1 MANQPIFILPEGTE
15 RYSKRDALRMN
26 ITAAKVLAGI
36 VRTTLGPK
44 GMDKMLVSSL
54 GDVTV
59 TNDGATIMQEME
71 INQPAA
77 RMLVETAKKQEQIVG
92 DGTTSVVVIAG
103 ELLSKAEELLDDG
116 IATSVVVKGYRNA
129 TAKAVELLKD
139 IAIDA
144 DDEETLKKVAVTA
157 MSGKGSDYAKE
168 HLADLVVKAAL
179 RIEEDGKSD
188 IDNINIQRVSGDSV
202 EDSFLAEGVI
212 IDKAPVSKNMP
223 KDVKDAKIAIMKYP
237 IELKGIN
244 TDSKIDITSPD
255 QFEIFLQQE
264 EDMIKELVQKII
276 DSGANVLFCQKGID
290 DMAEHYL
297 KKAGIMAF
305 KRVKKSDMERIE
317 KATGAK
323 LVKKSDMERIEK
335 ATGAK
340 LVTDIED
347 LSPEKLGSAG
357 HVYLDKIFDHELT
370 LIEECENPK
379 ASSIVLR
386 GSTRYVTEQIAR
398 ALDDA
403 LGVVAATIEEGKVL
417 IGGGACEIDLVK
429 QLRDYGES
437 VSGREQL
444 AILKYAEAL
453 EIIPK
458 TLIENAGLDTI
469 NLIADLKAA
478 HEDSPFMGVNV
489 FEGKA
494 VDMKEAGVIEPLRVK
509 IQALQSAG
517 EASEMI
523 LRIDDMIAAR
533 NALNST
539 GPDES
544 GNDASGMPPMPPA
557 GGMGGMPPM
566 M

>member
-26 ITAAKVLAGI
+26 ITAGKVLAGI

-44 GMDKMLVSSL
+44 GMDKMLVNSL

-59 TNDGATIMQEME
+59 TNDGATIMREME

-77 RMLVETAKKQEQIVG
+77 RMLVETAKKQEDIVG

-103 ELLSKAEELLDDG
+103 ELLSKAEELLEDG
-116 IATSVVVKGYRNA
+116 IATSVVVKGFRNA
-129 TAKAVELLKD
+129 TAKAVELLNE

-144 DDEETLKKVAVTA
+144 DDKDTLKKVAVTA

-168 HLADLVVKAAL
+168 HLADLVVEAAL
-179 RIEEDGKSD
+179 RIEEDGKSE

-202 EDSFLAEGVI
+202 EDSFLAEGIV
-212 IDKAPVSKNMP
+212 IDKAPLSKNMP
-223 KDVKDAKIAIMKYP
+223 KEVKDAKIAIMKYP
-237 IELKGIN
+237 IELKDIN
-244 TDSKIDITSPD
+244 TDAKIDITSPD
-255 QFEIFLQQE
+255 QFEAFLDQE
-264 EDMIKELVQKII
+264 EQMIKDLVNRII
-276 DSGANVLFCQKGID
+276 DSGVNVLFCQKGID

-297 KKAGIMAF
+297 KKAGIMAY
-305 KRVKKSDMERIE
+305 KRVKKSDIERI
-317 KATGAK
+317 
-323 LVKKSDMERIEK
+323 SK

-347 LSPEKLGSAG
+347 LSEDKLGSAG
-357 HVYLDKIFDHELT
+357 RVYLNKLFDHELT
-370 LIEECENPK
+370 FIEECENPK

-386 GSTRYVTEQIAR
+386 GSTRYVTEQISR

-417 IGGGACEIDLVK
+417 IGGGACEIDLIK
-429 QLRDYGES
+429 GLRDYGES

-453 EIIPK
+453 EVIPR

-478 HEDSPFMGVNV
+478 HEDSPFIGINV
-489 FEGKA
+489 FTGEV

-533 NALNST
+533 NALEST
-539 GPDES
+539 GPDET
-544 GNDASGMPPMPPA
+544 GNDNSGMPPAP
-557 GGMGGMPPM
+557 GMGGMPPM

>member
-26 ITAAKVLAGI
+26 ITAAKVLSGI

-44 GMDKMLVSSL
+44 GMDKMLVTPL

-59 TNDGATIMQEME
+59 TNDGATIMTVMD
-71 INQPAA
+71 IAQPAA
-77 RMLVETAKKQEQIVG
+77 RMLVETAKKQEDIVG

-103 ELLSKAEELLDDG
+103 ELLVKAEELLEDG

-129 TAKAVELLKD
+129 TEKAVEILKE

-144 DDEETLKKVAVTA
+144 DDKETLKQVAVTA

-168 HLADLVVKAAL
+168 KLADIVVEAAL
-179 RIEEDGKSD
+179 RIKEDGKSD

-202 EDSFLAEGVI
+202 DDSFLAEGIV
-212 IDKAPVSKNMP
+212 IDKGPISKSMP
-223 KDVKDAKIAIMKYP
+223 QDVRDAKIAIMKYP
-237 IELKGIN
+237 VELKDIN
-244 TDSKIDITSPD
+244 DAKIDITSPGQLELFLD
-255 QFEIFLQQE
+255 Q
-264 EDMIKELVQKII
+264 EDQMIKDMVQKII
-276 DSGANVLFCQKGID
+276 DSGANVFFCQKGID

-297 KKAGIMAF
+297 KKAGIMTY
-305 KRVKKSDMERIE
+305 KRVRNTDIDRI
-317 KATGAK
+317 
-323 LVKKSDMERIEK
+323 SK

-340 LVTDIED
+340 LVTDIEE
-347 LSPEKLGSAG
+347 LSPDKLGTAG
-357 HVYLDKIFDHELT
+357 HIYVDKLFDQELT
-370 LIEECENPK
+370 FIEECENPK

-386 GSTRYVTEQIAR
+386 GSTRYVTEQISR
-398 ALDDA
+398 AIDDA
-403 LGVVAATIEEGKVL
+403 LGVVAATIEEGKVV

-429 QLRDYGES
+429 QLREYGES

-444 AILKYAEAL
+444 AILKFAEAL
-453 EIIPK
+453 EVIPR
-458 TLIENAGLDTI
+458 TLIENAGLDPI

-478 HEDSPFMGVNV
+478 HEDSNSIGINV
-489 FEGKA
+489 FTGK
-494 VDMKEAGVIEPLRVK
+494 VEDMKEAGVIEPLRVK

-517 EASEMI
+517 AASEMI

-544 GNDASGMPPMPPA
+544 GNDDSGMPPAP
-557 GGMGGMPPM
+557 GMGGMPPM

>member
-44 GMDKMLVSSL
+44 GMDKMLVNSL

-59 TNDGATIMQEME
+59 TNDGATIMREME

-77 RMLVETAKKQEQIVG
+77 RMLVETAKKQEDIVG

-103 ELLSKAEELLDDG
+103 ELLSKAEELLDEG
-116 IATSVVVKGYRNA
+116 IATSIVVKGFRNA
-129 TAKAVELLKD
+129 TAKAIEILNE

-144 DDEETLKKVAVTA
+144 DDKETLKKVAVTA

-168 HLADLVVKAAL
+168 HLAELVVDAAL
-179 RIEEDGKSD
+179 RIKEDGKSE

-202 EDSFLAEGVI
+202 EDSFLSEGIV
-212 IDKAPVSKNMP
+212 IDKAPLSKNMP
-223 KDVKDAKIAIMKYP
+223 KEVKDAKIAIVKYP
-237 IELKGIN
+237 IELKDIN
-244 TDSKIDITSPD
+244 TDAKIDITSPD
-255 QFEIFLQQE
+255 QFEAFLAQE
-264 EDMIKELVQKII
+264 EQMIKDLVNKVL

-297 KKAGIMAF
+297 KKAGIMAY
-305 KRVKKSDMERIE
+305 KRVKKSDIERI
-317 KATGAK
+317 
-323 LVKKSDMERIEK
+323 SK

-347 LSPEKLGSAG
+347 LTEDKLGFAG
-357 HVYLDKIFDHELT
+357 RVYLDKLFDHELT
-370 LIEECENPK
+370 FVDECENPK

-386 GSTRYVTEQIAR
+386 GSTRYVTEQISR

-417 IGGGACEIDLVK
+417 IGGGACEIDLIK
-429 QLRDYGES
+429 GLRDYGES

-453 EIIPK
+453 EVIPR

-478 HEDSPFMGVNV
+478 HEDSPFIGINV
-489 FEGKA
+489 FSGEV
-494 VDMKEAGVIEPLRVK
+494 VDMKEDGVIEPLRVK

-533 NALNST
+533 NALSST

-544 GNDASGMPPMPPA
+544 GNDDSGMPPMPP

>member
-44 GMDKMLVSSL
+44 GMDKMLVSGM
-54 GDVTV
+54 GDITV
-59 TNDGATIMQEME
+59 TNDGATIMREMD
-71 INQPAA
+71 IAQPAA
-77 RMLVETAKKQEQIVG
+77 RMLVETAKKQEEIVG

-103 ELLSKAEELLDDG
+103 ELLAKAEELLEDG
-116 IATSVVVKGYRNA
+116 IATSVVVKGFRNA
-129 TAKAVELLKD
+129 TAKAVELLNE

-144 DDEETLKKVAVTA
+144 DDKETLQHVAVTA

-168 HLADLVVKAAL
+168 HLANLVVEAAL
-179 RIEEDGKSD
+179 RIEEDGVSE

-202 EDSFLAEGVI
+202 EDSFLCEGIV
-212 IDKAPVSKNMP
+212 IDKTPVSKNMP
-223 KDVKDAKIAIMKYP
+223 EVVEDAKIAIMKYP
-237 IELKGIN
+237 IELKDLN
-244 TDSKIDITSPD
+244 TDTKIDITSPD
-255 QFEIFLQQE
+255 QFAAFLDNE
-264 EDMIKELVQKII
+264 EQMIRDLVDKIV
-276 DSGANVLFCQKGID
+276 DSGANVFFCQKGID
-290 DMAEHYL
+290 DLAEHYL
-297 KKAGIMAF
+297 KKAGIMTY
-305 KRVKKSDMERIE
+305 KRVKKSDIERI
-317 KATGAK
+317 
-323 LVKKSDMERIEK
+323 SK

-347 LSPEKLGSAG
+347 LSEDKLGHAG
-357 HVYLDKIFDHELT
+357 KVYLEKVFDHKLT
-370 LIEECENPK
+370 FIEECENPK

-453 EIIPK
+453 EVIPR

-478 HEDSPFMGVNV
+478 HEDSNAIGINV
-489 FEGKA
+489 FTGEV
-494 VDMKEAGVIEPLRVK
+494 VDMKDAGVIEPLRVK
-509 IQALQSAG
+509 VQALQSAG
-517 EASEMI
+517 EAAEMI

-539 GPDES
+539 GADES
-544 GNDASGMPPMPPA
+544 GNDDSGMPPMPGM

>member
-44 GMDKMLVSSL
+44 GMDKMLVNSL

-59 TNDGATIMQEME
+59 TNDGATIMREME

-77 RMLVETAKKQEQIVG
+77 RMLVETAKKQEDIVG

-116 IATSVVVKGYRNA
+116 IATSVVVKGFRNA
-129 TAKAVELLKD
+129 TAKAVELLGD

-179 RIEEDGKSD
+179 RIEEDGKSE

-202 EDSFLAEGVI
+202 EDSFLAEGIV
-212 IDKAPVSKNMP
+212 IDKAPVSKSMP
-223 KDVKDAKIAIMKYP
+223 KDIKDAKIAIIKYP
-237 IELKGIN
+237 IELKDIN

-255 QFEIFLQQE
+255 QFEAFLLQE
-264 EDMIKELVQKII
+264 EQMIKDLVQKVI
-276 DSGANVLFCQKGID
+276 DSGCNVLFCQKGID

-297 KKAGIMAF
+297 KKAGIMAY

-323 LVKKSDMERIEK
+323 FVS
-335 ATGAK
+335 
-340 LVTDIED
+340 DIED
-347 LSPEKLGSAG
+347 LTPDKLGTAG

-386 GSTRYVTEQIAR
+386 GSTRYVTEQISR

-429 QLRDYGES
+429 RLREYGES

-453 EIIPK
+453 EVIPR

-478 HEDSPFMGVNV
+478 HEKSNLIGINV
-489 FEGKA
+489 FTGEV
-494 VDMKEAGVIEPLRVK
+494 VDMKDAGVIEPLRVK

-533 NALNST
+533 NALSST

-544 GNDASGMPPMPPA
+544 GNDDSGMPPMPGM
-557 GGMGGMPPM
+557 GGMGGGMPPM

>member
-44 GMDKMLVSSL
+44 GMDKMLVNSM

-59 TNDGATIMQEME
+59 TNDGATIMSEMD
-71 INQPAA
+71 IAQPAA
-77 RMLVETAKKQEQIVG
+77 RMLVETAKKQEEIVG

-103 ELLSKAEELLDDG
+103 ELLAKAEELLDDG
-116 IATSVVVKGYRNA
+116 IATSVVVKGFKNA
-129 TAKAVELLKD
+129 TDKAVELLQG
-139 IAIDA
+139 IAVDA
-144 DDEETLKKVAVTA
+144 DDKETLKKVAVTA

-168 HLADLVVKAAL
+168 HLADLVVEAAL
-179 RIEEDGKSD
+179 RIKEDGKSD
-188 IDNINIQRVSGDSV
+188 IENINIQRVSGDAV
-202 EDSFLAEGVI
+202 EDSFLAEGIV
-212 IDKAPVSKNMP
+212 IDKAPVSKAMP
-223 KDVKDAKIAIMKYP
+223 NDIEDAKIAIMKYP
-237 IELKGIN
+237 IELKDIN
-244 TDSKIDITSPD
+244 TDAKIDITSPE
-255 QFEIFLQQE
+255 QFELFLNNE
-264 EDMIKELVQKII
+264 EQMIKDMVNKVV

-297 KKAGIMAF
+297 KKAGIMTF
-305 KRVKKSDMERIE
+305 KRVKKSDMERI
-317 KATGAK
+317 A
-323 LVKKSDMERIEK
+323 K

-347 LSPEKLGSAG
+347 LSADKLGSAG
-357 HVYLDKIFDHELT
+357 HVYLDKLFDHELT
-370 LIEECENPK
+370 FIEECENPK

-386 GSTRYVTEQIAR
+386 GSTRYVTEQISR
-398 ALDDA
+398 AIDDA

-453 EIIPK
+453 EVIPR

-478 HEDSPFMGVNV
+478 HEESNLIGINV
-489 FEGKA
+489 FTGEV

-517 EASEMI
+517 AASEMI

-544 GNDASGMPPMPPA
+544 GNDASGMPPMP
-557 GGMGGMPPM
+557 GMGGGMPPM

>member
-1 MANQPIFILPEGTE
+1 MANQPVFILPEGTE

-44 GMDKMLVSSL
+44 GMDKMLVNSL

-59 TNDGATIMQEME
+59 TNDGATIMSEMD
-71 INQPAA
+71 IAQPAA
-77 RMLVETAKKQEQIVG
+77 RMLVETAKKQEEIVG

-103 ELLSKAEELLDDG
+103 ELLAKAEELLDDG
-116 IATSVVVKGYRNA
+116 IATSVVVKGFRNA
-129 TAKAVELLKD
+129 TDKAVELLEG
-139 IAIDA
+139 IAVDA
-144 DDEETLKKVAVTA
+144 DDKETLKKVAITA

-168 HLADLVVKAAL
+168 HLADLVVEAAL
-179 RIEEDGKSD
+179 RIKEDGKSD
-188 IDNINIQRVSGDSV
+188 IENINIQRVSGDSV
-202 EDSFLAEGVI
+202 EDSFLAEGIV
-212 IDKAPVSKNMP
+212 IDKAPVSKAMP
-223 KDVKDAKIAIMKYP
+223 KDIEDAKIAIMKYP
-237 IELKGIN
+237 IELKEIN
-244 TDSKIDITSPD
+244 TDTKIDITSPE
-255 QFEIFLQQE
+255 QFESFLNNE
-264 EDMIKELVQKII
+264 EEMIKDLVDQVVA
-276 DSGANVLFCQKGID
+276 SGANVLFCQKGID

-297 KKAGIMAF
+297 KKAGIMTY
-305 KRVKKSDMERIE
+305 KRVKKSDIERI
-317 KATGAK
+317 A
-323 LVKKSDMERIEK
+323 K

-347 LSPEKLGSAG
+347 LTADKLGSAG

-370 LIEECENPK
+370 FIEECENPK

-417 IGGGACEIDLVK
+417 IGGGACEIDLIK
-429 QLRDYGES
+429 QLREYGET

-453 EIIPK
+453 EVIPR

-478 HEDSPFMGVNV
+478 HEDSNLIGINV
-489 FEGKA
+489 FDGKV

-517 EASEMI
+517 AASEMI

-544 GNDASGMPPMPPA
+544 GNDDSGMPPMP
-557 GGMGGMPPM
+557 GMGGGMPPIM
-566 M
+566 

>member
-44 GMDKMLVSSL
+44 GMDKMLVNSL

-59 TNDGATIMQEME
+59 TNDGATIMREME

-77 RMLVETAKKQEQIVG
+77 RMLVETAKKQEEIVG
-92 DGTTSVVVIAG
+92 DATTSVVVIAG
-103 ELLSKAEELLDDG
+103 ELLAKAEELLDDG
-116 IATSVVVKGYRNA
+116 IATSIVVKGFRNA
-129 TAKAVELLKD
+129 TAKAIELLNE

-144 DDEETLKKVAVTA
+144 DDKETLKKVAVTA
-157 MSGKGSDYAKE
+157 MSGKGSDYAKD
-168 HLADLVVKAAL
+168 HLADIVVEAAL
-179 RIEEDGKSD
+179 RIEEDGESD
-188 IDNINIQRVSGDSV
+188 IDNINIQRVSGDSI
-202 EDSFLAEGVI
+202 EDSFLAEGIV

-223 KDVKDAKIAIMKYP
+223 KEVKDAKIAIIKYP
-237 IELKGIN
+237 IELKDTNID
-244 TDSKIDITSPD
+244 TKIDITNPE
-255 QFEIFLQQE
+255 QFEAFIKKE
-264 EDMIKELVQKII
+264 EEMVKELVDKVL

-297 KKAGIMAF
+297 KKAGIMAY
-305 KRVKKSDMERIE
+305 KRVKKSDMERLA

-323 LVKKSDMERIEK
+323 Y
-335 ATGAK
+335 
-340 LVTDIED
+340 VTDIDD
-347 LSPEKLGSAG
+347 LSEEKLGYAG
-357 HVYLDKIFDHELT
+357 RVYLDKLFDHELT
-370 LIEECENPK
+370 FVEECENPK

-429 QLRDYGES
+429 GLREYGES

-453 EIIPK
+453 EVIPR

-478 HEDSPFMGVNV
+478 HEESGFIGINV
-489 FEGKA
+489 FTGEV

-544 GNDASGMPPMPPA
+544 GNDASGMPPAP
-557 GGMGGMPPM
+557 GMGGMPPM

>member
-1 MANQPIFILPEGTE
+1 MANQPVFMLPEGTE

-44 GMDKMLVSSL
+44 GMDKMLVNSL

-59 TNDGATIMQEME
+59 TNDGATIMSEMD
-71 INQPAA
+71 IAQPAA
-77 RMLVETAKKQEQIVG
+77 RMLVETAKKQEEIVG

-103 ELLSKAEELLDDG
+103 ELLAKAEELLDDG
-116 IATSVVVKGYRNA
+116 IATSVVVKGFRNA
-129 TAKAVELLKD
+129 TDKAVELLEG
-139 IAIDA
+139 IAVDA
-144 DDEETLKKVAVTA
+144 DDKETLKKVAITA

-168 HLADLVVKAAL
+168 HLADLVVEAAL
-179 RIEEDGKSD
+179 RIKEDGKSD
-188 IDNINIQRVSGDSV
+188 IENINIQRVSGDSV
-202 EDSFLAEGVI
+202 EDSFLAEGIV
-212 IDKAPVSKNMP
+212 IDKAPVSKAMP
-223 KDVKDAKIAIMKYP
+223 KDIEDAKIAIMKYP
-237 IELKGIN
+237 IELKEIN
-244 TDSKIDITSPD
+244 TDTKIDITSPE
-255 QFEIFLQQE
+255 QFESFLNNE
-264 EDMIKELVQKII
+264 EEMIKDLVDQVVA
-276 DSGANVLFCQKGID
+276 SGANVLFCQKGID

-297 KKAGIMAF
+297 KKAGIMTY
-305 KRVKKSDMERIE
+305 KRVKKSDIERI
-317 KATGAK
+317 A
-323 LVKKSDMERIEK
+323 K

-347 LSPEKLGSAG
+347 LTADKLGSAG

-370 LIEECENPK
+370 FIEECENPK

-417 IGGGACEIDLVK
+417 IGGGACEIDLIK
-429 QLRDYGES
+429 QLREYGET

-453 EIIPK
+453 EVIPR

-478 HEDSPFMGVNV
+478 HEDSNLIGINV
-489 FEGKA
+489 FDGKV

-517 EASEMI
+517 AASEMI

-544 GNDASGMPPMPPA
+544 GNDDSGMPPMP
-557 GGMGGMPPM
+557 GMGGGMPPM

>member
-1 MANQPIFILPEGTE
+1 MANQPVFILPEGTE
-15 RYSKRDALRMN
+15 RYSKKDALRMN

-44 GMDKMLVSSL
+44 GMDKMLVNSL

-59 TNDGATIMQEME
+59 TNDGATIMREME

-77 RMLVETAKKQEQIVG
+77 RMLVETAKKQEEIVG

-116 IATSVVVKGYRNA
+116 IATSVVVKGFRNA
-129 TAKAVELLKD
+129 TAKAIEILND

-144 DDEETLKKVAVTA
+144 DDKETLKKVAVTA
-157 MSGKGSDYAKE
+157 MSGKGSDYAKD
-168 HLADLVVKAAL
+168 HLADLVVDAAL

-202 EDSFLAEGVI
+202 EDSFLAEGIV

-223 KDVKDAKIAIMKYP
+223 SEVKDAKIAVMKYP
-237 IELKGIN
+237 IELKDMN
-244 TDSKIDITSPD
+244 TDTKLDITSPD
-255 QFEIFLQQE
+255 QFEAFLANE
-264 EDMIKELVQKII
+264 EQMIRDLVSKII
-276 DSGANVLFCQKGID
+276 DSGVNVLFCQKGID

-297 KKAGIMAF
+297 KKAGIMAY
-305 KRVKKSDMERIE
+305 KRVKKSDIERI
-317 KATGAK
+317 
-323 LVKKSDMERIEK
+323 SK

-347 LSPEKLGSAG
+347 LSEDKLGSAG
-357 HVYLDKIFDHELT
+357 RVYLNKLFDHELT
-370 LIEECENPK
+370 FIEECENPK

-403 LGVVAATIEEGKVL
+403 LGVVAATIEEGTVL

-429 QLRDYGES
+429 ALREYGES

-453 EIIPK
+453 EIIPS

-478 HEDSPFMGVNV
+478 HEDSPFVGINV
-489 FEGKA
+489 FTGEV
-494 VDMKEAGVIEPLRVK
+494 VDMKDAGVIEPLRVK

-557 GGMGGMPPM
+557 GGMGGMGGMPPM

>member
-1 MANQPIFILPEGTE
+1 MANQPVFILPEGTE

-44 GMDKMLVSSL
+44 GMDKMLVNSL

-59 TNDGATIMQEME
+59 TNDGATIMSEMD
-71 INQPAA
+71 IAQPAA
-77 RMLVETAKKQEQIVG
+77 RMLVETAKKQEEIVG

-103 ELLSKAEELLDDG
+103 ELLAKAEELLDDG
-116 IATSVVVKGYRNA
+116 IATSVVVKGFRNA
-129 TAKAVELLKD
+129 TDKAVELLEG
-139 IAIDA
+139 IAVDA
-144 DDEETLKKVAVTA
+144 DDKETLKKVAITA

-168 HLADLVVKAAL
+168 HLADLVVEAAL
-179 RIEEDGKSD
+179 RIKEDGKSD
-188 IDNINIQRVSGDSV
+188 IENINIQRVSGDSV
-202 EDSFLAEGVI
+202 EDSFLAEGIV
-212 IDKAPVSKNMP
+212 IDKAPVSKAMP
-223 KDVKDAKIAIMKYP
+223 KDIEDAKIAIMKYP
-237 IELKGIN
+237 IELKEIN
-244 TDSKIDITSPD
+244 TDTKIDITSPE
-255 QFEIFLQQE
+255 QFESFLNNE
-264 EDMIKELVQKII
+264 EEMIKDLVDQVVA
-276 DSGANVLFCQKGID
+276 SGANVLFCQKGID

-297 KKAGIMAF
+297 KKAGIMTY
-305 KRVKKSDMERIE
+305 KRVKKSDIERI
-317 KATGAK
+317 A
-323 LVKKSDMERIEK
+323 K

-347 LSPEKLGSAG
+347 LTADKLGSAG

-370 LIEECENPK
+370 FIEECENPK

-417 IGGGACEIDLVK
+417 IGGGACEIDLIK
-429 QLRDYGES
+429 QLREYGET

-453 EIIPK
+453 EVIPR

-478 HEDSPFMGVNV
+478 HEDSNLIGINV
-489 FEGKA
+489 FDGKV

-517 EASEMI
+517 AASEMI

-544 GNDASGMPPMPPA
+544 GNDDSGMPPMP

>member
-44 GMDKMLVSSL
+44 GMDKMLTSSL

-59 TNDGATIMQEME
+59 TNDGATIMREME

-77 RMLVETAKKQEQIVG
+77 RMLVETAKKQEDIVG

-103 ELLSKAEELLDDG
+103 ELLAKAEELLDDG
-116 IATSVVVKGYRNA
+116 IATSIVVKGYRNA
-129 TAKAVELLKD
+129 TKKAVELLKE

-168 HLADLVVKAAL
+168 HLADLVVEAAL
-179 RIEEDGKSD
+179 RIKEDGKSD

-202 EDSFLAEGVI
+202 EDSFLAEGI
-212 IDKAPVSKNMP
+212 ILDKSPVSKNMP
-223 KDVKDAKIAIMKYP
+223 RDVRDAKIAIMKYP
-237 IELKGIN
+237 IELKNTN
-244 TDSKIDITSPD
+244 TDTKIDITSPD
-255 QFEIFLQQE
+255 QFEAFLLQE
-264 EDMIKELVQKII
+264 ENMIKELVNKVI
-276 DSGANVLFCQKGID
+276 DSGVNVLFCQKGID

-323 LVKKSDMERIEK
+323 LVTDIERIEK

-347 LSPEKLGSAG
+347 LSEDKLGHAG
-357 HVYLDKIFDHELT
+357 KVYLKKLFDHKLT
-370 LIEECENPK
+370 FIEECENPK

-429 QLRDYGES
+429 QLREYGET

-453 EIIPK
+453 EVIPR

-478 HEDSPFMGVNV
+478 HEDNPFIGINV
-489 FEGKA
+489 FEGKV

-544 GNDASGMPPMPPA
+544 GNDASGMPPMPGA

>member
-44 GMDKMLVSSL
+44 GMDKMLVSGM
-54 GDVTV
+54 GDITI
-59 TNDGATIMQEME
+59 TNDGATIMREMD
-71 INQPAA
+71 IAQPAA
-77 RMLVETAKKQEQIVG
+77 RMLVETAKKQEEIVG

-103 ELLSKAEELLDDG
+103 ELLAKAEELLEDG
-116 IATSVVVKGYRNA
+116 IATSVVVKGFRNA
-129 TAKAVELLKD
+129 TAKAVEILNE

-144 DDEETLKKVAVTA
+144 DDKETLQSVAVTA
-157 MSGKGSDYAKE
+157 MSGKGSDYAKD
-168 HLADLVVKAAL
+168 HLASLVVDAAL
-179 RIEEDGKSD
+179 RIEEDGESD

-202 EDSFLAEGVI
+202 EDSFLAEGIV
-212 IDKAPVSKNMP
+212 IDKTPVSKNMP
-223 KDVKDAKIAIMKYP
+223 EVVEDAKIAIMKYP
-237 IELKGIN
+237 IELKDIN
-244 TDSKIDITSPD
+244 TDTKIDITSPD
-255 QFEIFLQQE
+255 QFAAFLNNE
-264 EDMIKELVQKII
+264 EEMIRDLVDQIV

-290 DMAEHYL
+290 DLAEHYL
-297 KKAGIMAF
+297 KKAGIMTF
-305 KRVKKSDMERIE
+305 KR
-317 KATGAK
+317 
-323 LVKKSDMERIEK
+323 VKKSDMERIEK

-347 LSPEKLGSAG
+347 LSADKLGSAG
-357 HVYLDKIFDHELT
+357 KVYLEKLFDHKLT
-370 LIEECENPK
+370 FIEECENPK

-429 QLRDYGES
+429 QLREYGES

-453 EIIPK
+453 EVIPR

-478 HEDSPFMGVNV
+478 HEDSNAIGINV
-489 FEGKA
+489 FTGEV
-494 VDMKEAGVIEPLRVK
+494 VDMQEAGVIEPLRVRV
-509 IQALQSAG
+509 QALQSAG
-517 EASEMI
+517 EAAEMI

-533 NALNST
+533 NALTST
-539 GPDES
+539 GADES
-544 GNDASGMPPMPPA
+544 GNDDSGMPPMPGM

>member
-1 MANQPIFILPEGTE
+1 MANQPVFILPEGTE

-44 GMDKMLVSSL
+44 GMDKMLVNSL

-59 TNDGATIMQEME
+59 TNDGATIMSEMD
-71 INQPAA
+71 IAQPAA
-77 RMLVETAKKQEQIVG
+77 RMLVETAKKQEEIVG

-103 ELLSKAEELLDDG
+103 ELLAKAEELLDDG
-116 IATSVVVKGYRNA
+116 IATSVVVKGFRNA
-129 TAKAVELLKD
+129 TDKAVELLEG
-139 IAIDA
+139 IAVDA
-144 DDEETLKKVAVTA
+144 DDKETLKKVAITA

-168 HLADLVVKAAL
+168 HLADLVVEAAL
-179 RIEEDGKSD
+179 RIKEDGKSD
-188 IDNINIQRVSGDSV
+188 IENINIQRVSGDSV
-202 EDSFLAEGVI
+202 EDSFLAEGIV
-212 IDKAPVSKNMP
+212 IDKAPVSKAMP
-223 KDVKDAKIAIMKYP
+223 KDIEDAKIAIMKYP
-237 IELKGIN
+237 IELKEIN
-244 TDSKIDITSPD
+244 TDTKIDITRPE
-255 QFEIFLQQE
+255 QFESFLNNE
-264 EDMIKELVQKII
+264 EQMIKDLVDQVVA
-276 DSGANVLFCQKGID
+276 SGANVLFCQKGID

-297 KKAGIMAF
+297 KKAGIMTY
-305 KRVKKSDMERIE
+305 KRVKKSDIERI
-317 KATGAK
+317 A
-323 LVKKSDMERIEK
+323 K

-347 LSPEKLGSAG
+347 LTADKLGSAG

-370 LIEECENPK
+370 FIEECENPK

-417 IGGGACEIDLVK
+417 IGGGACEIDLIK
-429 QLRDYGES
+429 QLREYGET

-453 EIIPK
+453 EVIPR

-478 HEDSPFMGVNV
+478 HEDSNLIGINV
-489 FEGKA
+489 FDGKV

-517 EASEMI
+517 AASEMI

-544 GNDASGMPPMPPA
+544 GNDDSGMPPMP
-557 GGMGGMPPM
+557 GMGGGMPPM

>member
-26 ITAAKVLAGI
+26 ITAAKVLANI

-44 GMDKMLVSSL
+44 GMDKMLVNSL

-59 TNDGATIMQEME
+59 TNDGATIMREME

-77 RMLVETAKKQEQIVG
+77 RMLVETAKKQEDIVG

-103 ELLSKAEELLDDG
+103 ELLSKAEELLDEG
-116 IATSVVVKGYRNA
+116 IATSVVVKGFRNA
-129 TAKAVELLKD
+129 TAKAIELLNE

-144 DDEETLKKVAVTA
+144 DDKETLKKVAVTA

-168 HLADLVVKAAL
+168 HLADLVVEAAL
-179 RIEEDGKSD
+179 RIKEDGKSD

-202 EDSFLAEGVI
+202 EDSFLSEGIV

-223 KDVKDAKIAIMKYP
+223 KEVKDAKIAIVKYP
-237 IELKGIN
+237 IELKDIN
-244 TDSKIDITSPD
+244 TDAKIDITSPD
-255 QFEIFLQQE
+255 QFEAFLAQE
-264 EDMIKELVQKII
+264 EQMIKDLVNKVL
-276 DSGANVLFCQKGID
+276 DCGANVLFCQKGID

-297 KKAGIMAF
+297 KKAGIMAY
-305 KRVKKSDMERIE
+305 KRVKKSDMERI
-317 KATGAK
+317 
-323 LVKKSDMERIEK
+323 SK

-347 LSPEKLGSAG
+347 LSEEKLGYAG
-357 HVYLDKIFDHELT
+357 RVYLNKLFDHELT
-370 LIEECENPK
+370 FVDECENPK

-386 GSTRYVTEQIAR
+386 GSTRYVTEQISR

-429 QLRDYGES
+429 GLRDYGES

-453 EIIPK
+453 EVIPR

-478 HEDSPFMGVNV
+478 HEDSPFIGINV
-489 FEGKA
+489 FSGEV
-494 VDMKEAGVIEPLRVK
+494 VDMKEDGVIEPLRVK

-533 NALNST
+533 NALSST

-544 GNDASGMPPMPPA
+544 GNDASGMPPMPP

>member
-26 ITAAKVLAGI
+26 ITAGKVLAGI

-44 GMDKMLVSSL
+44 GMDKMLVNSL

-59 TNDGATIMQEME
+59 TNDGATIMREME

-77 RMLVETAKKQEQIVG
+77 RMLVETAKKQEDIVG

-116 IATSVVVKGYRNA
+116 IATSVVVKGFRNA
-129 TAKAVELLKD
+129 TAKAVELLNE

-144 DDEETLKKVAVTA
+144 DDKDTLKKVAVTA

-168 HLADLVVKAAL
+168 HLADLVVEAAL

-202 EDSFLAEGVI
+202 EDSFLAEGIV

-223 KDVKDAKIAIMKYP
+223 KEVRDAKIAVMKYP
-237 IELKGIN
+237 IELKDIN
-244 TDSKIDITSPD
+244 TDTKIDITSPD
-255 QFEIFLQQE
+255 QFEAFLAQE
-264 EDMIKELVQKII
+264 EQMIKDLVNRIV
-276 DSGANVLFCQKGID
+276 DTGANVLFCQKGID

-297 KKAGIMAF
+297 KKAGIMAY
-305 KRVKKSDMERIE
+305 KRVKKSDIERI
-317 KATGAK
+317 
-323 LVKKSDMERIEK
+323 IK

-347 LSPEKLGSAG
+347 LSEEKLGSAG
-357 HVYLDKIFDHELT
+357 RVYLNKLFDHELT
-370 LIEECENPK
+370 FVEECENPK

-386 GSTRYVTEQIAR
+386 GSTRYVTEQISR

-429 QLRDYGES
+429 GLRDYGES

-453 EIIPK
+453 EVIPR

-478 HEDSPFMGVNV
+478 HEDSPFIGVNV
-489 FEGKA
+489 FTGE
-494 VDMKEAGVIEPLRVK
+494 VEDMKEAGVIEPLRVK

-539 GPDES
+539 GPDET
-544 GNDASGMPPMPPA
+544 GNDNSGMPPMPGA
-557 GGMGGMPPM
+557 GGMPPM

>member
-15 RYSKRDALRMN
+15 RYSKKDALRMN

-44 GMDKMLVSSL
+44 GMDKMLVNSL

-59 TNDGATIMQEME
+59 TNDGATIMREME

-77 RMLVETAKKQEQIVG
+77 RMLVETAKKQEDIVG

-103 ELLSKAEELLDDG
+103 ELLSKAEELLDEG

-129 TAKAVELLKD
+129 TAKAIELLNE

-144 DDEETLKKVAVTA
+144 DDKDTLKKVAITA
-157 MSGKGSDYAKE
+157 MSGKGSDYAKD
-168 HLADLVVKAAL
+168 HLADLVVEAAL
-179 RIEEDGKSD
+179 RIEEDGESD

-202 EDSFLAEGVI
+202 EDSFLAEGIV
-212 IDKAPVSKNMP
+212 IDKAPLSKNMP
-223 KDVKDAKIAIMKYP
+223 KEVKDAKIAIIKYP
-237 IELKGIN
+237 IELKDIN
-244 TDSKIDITSPD
+244 TDAKIDITSPD
-255 QFEIFLQQE
+255 QFEAFLNQE
-264 EDMIKELVQKII
+264 EQMIKELVSKVL

-297 KKAGIMAF
+297 KKAGIMAY
-305 KRVKKSDMERIE
+305 KRVKKSDIERIS

-323 LVKKSDMERIEK
+323 FVS
-335 ATGAK
+335 
-340 LVTDIED
+340 DIED
-347 LSPEKLGSAG
+347 LTEDKLGYAG
-357 HVYLDKIFDHELT
+357 RVYLNKIFDHELT
-370 LIEECENPK
+370 FVEGCENPK

-386 GSTRYVTEQIAR
+386 GSTRYVTEQISR
-398 ALDDA
+398 AIDDA

-429 QLRDYGES
+429 GLREYGES

-453 EIIPK
+453 EVIPR

-478 HEDSPFMGVNV
+478 HEESGAIGINV
-489 FEGKA
+489 FSGEV
-494 VDMKEAGVIEPLRVK
+494 VDMKDAGVIEPLRVK

-533 NALNST
+533 NALSST

-544 GNDASGMPPMPPA
+544 GNDASGMPPMPP

>member
-1 MANQPIFILPEGTE
+1 MANQPVFILPEGTE

-44 GMDKMLVSSL
+44 GMDKMLVNSL

-59 TNDGATIMQEME
+59 TNDGATIMSEMD
-71 INQPAA
+71 IAQPAA
-77 RMLVETAKKQEQIVG
+77 RMLVETAKKQEEIVG

-103 ELLSKAEELLDDG
+103 ELLAKAEELLDDG
-116 IATSVVVKGYRNA
+116 IATSVVVKGFRNA
-129 TAKAVELLKD
+129 TDKAVELLEG
-139 IAIDA
+139 IAVDA
-144 DDEETLKKVAVTA
+144 DDKETLKKVAITA

-168 HLADLVVKAAL
+168 HLADLVVEAAL
-179 RIEEDGKSD
+179 RIKEDGKSD
-188 IDNINIQRVSGDSV
+188 IENINVQRVSGDSV
-202 EDSFLAEGVI
+202 EDSFLAEGIV
-212 IDKAPVSKNMP
+212 IDKAPVSKAMP
-223 KDVKDAKIAIMKYP
+223 KDIEDAKIAIMKYP
-237 IELKGIN
+237 IELKEIN
-244 TDSKIDITSPD
+244 TDTKIDITSPE
-255 QFEIFLQQE
+255 QFESFLNNE
-264 EDMIKELVQKII
+264 EEMIKDLVDQVVA
-276 DSGANVLFCQKGID
+276 SGANVLFCQKGID

-297 KKAGIMAF
+297 KKAGIMTY
-305 KRVKKSDMERIE
+305 KRVKKSDIERI
-317 KATGAK
+317 A
-323 LVKKSDMERIEK
+323 K

-347 LSPEKLGSAG
+347 LTTDKLGSAG

-370 LIEECENPK
+370 FIEECENPK

-417 IGGGACEIDLVK
+417 IGGGACEIDLIK
-429 QLRDYGES
+429 QLREYGET

-453 EIIPK
+453 EVIPR

-478 HEDSPFMGVNV
+478 HEDSNLIGINV
-489 FEGKA
+489 FDGKV

-517 EASEMI
+517 AASEMI

-544 GNDASGMPPMPPA
+544 GNDDSGMPPMP
-557 GGMGGMPPM
+557 GMGGGMPPM

>member
-1 MANQPIFILPEGTE
+1 MANQPIFILPQGTE

-36 VRTTLGPK
+36 IRTTLGPK
-44 GMDKMLVSSL
+44 GMDKMIVDPL
-54 GDVTV
+54 GEVTV
-59 TNDGATIMQEME
+59 TNDGATIMSGME
-71 INQPAA
+71 IAQPAA
-77 RMLVETAKKQEQIVG
+77 RMLVETAKKQEEIVG

-103 ELLSKAEELLDDG
+103 ELLAKAEELLEDG
-116 IATSVVVKGYRNA
+116 IATSVVVKGYKNA
-129 TAKAVELLKD
+129 TEKAVEILKE

-168 HLADLVVKAAL
+168 HLADIVVQAAL
-179 RIEEDGKSD
+179 RIKEDGKSD
-188 IDNINIQRVSGDSV
+188 IENINVQRVSGDSV
-202 EDSFLAEGVI
+202 EDSFLAEGIV
-212 IDKAPVSKNMP
+212 IDKAPVSKAMP
-223 KDVKDAKIAIMKYP
+223 RDVKDAKIAIIKYP
-237 IELKGIN
+237 IELKDIN
-244 TDSKIDITSPD
+244 DAKIDISSPD
-255 QFEIFLQQE
+255 QLDLFLNAE
-264 EDMIKELVQKII
+264 EEMIKDLVKKVT

-290 DMAEHYL
+290 DLAEHYL
-297 KKAGIMAF
+297 RKAGVMTF
-305 KRVKKSDMERIE
+305 KRVKKSDIERIG
-317 KATGAK
+317 KATGAQY
-323 LVKKSDMERIEK
+323 L
-335 ATGAK
+335 
-340 LVTDIED
+340 TDIED
-347 LSPEKLGSAG
+347 LAADKLGTAG
-357 HVYLDKIFDHELT
+357 HVYIDKIFDHELT
-370 LIEECENPK
+370 FIEECENPK

-386 GSTRYVTEQIAR
+386 GSTRYVTEQISR
-398 ALDDA
+398 AIDDA
-403 LGVVAATIEEGKVL
+403 LGVVAATIEEGKVV

-478 HEDSPFMGVNV
+478 HEESKFIGINV
-489 FEGKA
+489 FTGE
-494 VDMKEAGVIEPLRVK
+494 VEDMKEAGVIEPLRVK

-517 EASEMI
+517 AASEMI

-533 NALNST
+533 NALQST

-544 GNDASGMPPMPPA
+544 GNDDSGMPPMPGMG

>member
-1 MANQPIFILPEGTE
+1 MANQPVFILPEGTE

-44 GMDKMLVSSL
+44 GMDKMLVNSL

-59 TNDGATIMQEME
+59 TNDGATIMSEMD
-71 INQPAA
+71 IAQPAA
-77 RMLVETAKKQEQIVG
+77 RMLVETAKKQEEIVG

-103 ELLSKAEELLDDG
+103 ELLAKAEELLDDG
-116 IATSVVVKGYRNA
+116 IATSVVVKGFRNA
-129 TAKAVELLKD
+129 TDKAVELLEG
-139 IAIDA
+139 IAVDA
-144 DDEETLKKVAVTA
+144 DDKETLKKVAITA

-168 HLADLVVKAAL
+168 HLADLVVEAAL
-179 RIEEDGKSD
+179 RIKEDGKSD
-188 IDNINIQRVSGDSV
+188 IENINIQRVSGDSV
-202 EDSFLAEGVI
+202 EDSFLAEGIV
-212 IDKAPVSKNMP
+212 IDKAPVSKAMP
-223 KDVKDAKIAIMKYP
+223 KDIEDAKIAIMKYP
-237 IELKGIN
+237 IELKEIN
-244 TDSKIDITSPD
+244 TDTKIDITSPE
-255 QFEIFLQQE
+255 QFESFLNNE
-264 EDMIKELVQKII
+264 EEMIKDLVDQVVA
-276 DSGANVLFCQKGID
+276 SGANVLFCQKGID

-297 KKAGIMAF
+297 KKAGIMTY
-305 KRVKKSDMERIE
+305 KRVKKSDIERI
-317 KATGAK
+317 A
-323 LVKKSDMERIEK
+323 K

-347 LSPEKLGSAG
+347 LTADKLGSAG
-357 HVYLDKIFDHELT
+357 HVYFDKIFDHELT
-370 LIEECENPK
+370 FIEECENPK

-417 IGGGACEIDLVK
+417 IGGGACEIDLIK
-429 QLRDYGES
+429 QLREYGET

-453 EIIPK
+453 EVIPR

-478 HEDSPFMGVNV
+478 HEDSNLIGINV
-489 FEGKA
+489 FDGKV

-517 EASEMI
+517 AASEMI

-544 GNDASGMPPMPPA
+544 GNDDSGMPPMP
-557 GGMGGMPPM
+557 GMGGGMPPM

>member
-44 GMDKMLVSSL
+44 GMDKMLTNSL

-59 TNDGATIMQEME
+59 TNDGATIMREME

-77 RMLVETAKKQEQIVG
+77 RMLVETAKKQEEIVG

-103 ELLSKAEELLDDG
+103 ELLAKAEELLDDG

-129 TAKAVELLKD
+129 TAKAVEILKN

-179 RIEEDGKSD
+179 RIKEDGKSD

-202 EDSFLAEGVI
+202 EDSFLAEGII
-212 IDKAPVSKNMP
+212 IDKAPLSKNMP
-223 KDVKDAKIAIMKYP
+223 KDVEDAKIAIMKYP
-237 IELKGIN
+237 IELKDIN
-244 TDSKIDITSPD
+244 TDAKIDITSPD
-255 QFEIFLQQE
+255 QFEMFLKQE
-264 EDMIKELVQKII
+264 EDMIKDLVNKVV
-276 DSGANVLFCQKGID
+276 DSGCNVLFCQKGID

-305 KRVKKSDMERIE
+305 KRVKKSDMDRIA

-323 LVKKSDMERIEK
+323 LVS
-335 ATGAK
+335 
-340 LVTDIED
+340 DIED
-347 LSPEKLGSAG
+347 LSEEKLGYAG

-403 LGVVAATIEEGKVL
+403 LGVVAATIEEGTVL

-429 QLRDYGES
+429 QLREYGES

-453 EIIPK
+453 EVIPR

-478 HEDSPFMGVNV
+478 HEDSPFIGINV
-489 FEGKA
+489 FDGKV
-494 VDMKEAGVIEPLRVK
+494 VDMKDAGVIEPLRVK

-517 EASEMI
+517 EAAEMI

-544 GNDASGMPPMPPA
+544 GNDASGMPPMPGA
-557 GGMGGMPPM
+557 GGMGGMGGMPPM

>member
-44 GMDKMLVSSL
+44 GMDKMLVSGM
-54 GDVTV
+54 GDITI
-59 TNDGATIMQEME
+59 TNDGATIMREMD
-71 INQPAA
+71 IAQPAA
-77 RMLVETAKKQEQIVG
+77 RMLVETAKKQEEIVG

-103 ELLSKAEELLDDG
+103 ELLAKAEELLEDG
-116 IATSVVVKGYRNA
+116 IATSVVVKGFRNA
-129 TAKAVELLKD
+129 TAKAVEILNE

-144 DDEETLKKVAVTA
+144 DDKETLQSVAVTA

-168 HLADLVVKAAL
+168 HLASLVVDAAL
-179 RIEEDGKSD
+179 RIEEDGVSD

-202 EDSFLAEGVI
+202 EDSFLAEGIV
-212 IDKAPVSKNMP
+212 IDKTPVSKNMP
-223 KDVKDAKIAIMKYP
+223 EVIEDAKIAIMKYP
-237 IELKGIN
+237 IELKDIN
-244 TDSKIDITSPD
+244 TDTKIDITSPD
-255 QFEIFLQQE
+255 QFAAFLDNE
-264 EDMIKELVQKII
+264 EEMIRDLVNQIV

-290 DMAEHYL
+290 DLAEHYL
-297 KKAGIMAF
+297 KKAGIMTF
-305 KRVKKSDMERIE
+305 KR
-317 KATGAK
+317 
-323 LVKKSDMERIEK
+323 VKKSDMERIEK

-347 LSPEKLGSAG
+347 LSADKLGSAG
-357 HVYLDKIFDHELT
+357 KVYLEKLFDHKLT
-370 LIEECENPK
+370 FIEECENPK

-453 EIIPK
+453 EVIPR

-478 HEDSPFMGVNV
+478 HEDSNAIGINV
-489 FEGKA
+489 FTGEV
-494 VDMKEAGVIEPLRVK
+494 VDMQEAGVIEPLRVK
-509 IQALQSAG
+509 VQALQSAG
-517 EASEMI
+517 EAAEMI

-533 NALNST
+533 NALTST
-539 GPDES
+539 GADES
-544 GNDASGMPPMPPA
+544 GNDDSGMPPMPSGM

>member
-44 GMDKMLVSSL
+44 GMDKMLVNSM

-59 TNDGATIMQEME
+59 TNDGATIMSEMD
-71 INQPAA
+71 IAQPAA
-77 RMLVETAKKQEQIVG
+77 RMLVETAKKQEEIVG

-103 ELLSKAEELLDDG
+103 ELLAKAEELLDDG
-116 IATSVVVKGYRNA
+116 IATSVVVKGFRNA
-129 TAKAVELLKD
+129 TDKAVELLEG
-139 IAIDA
+139 IAVDA
-144 DDEETLKKVAVTA
+144 DDKETLKKVAVTA

-168 HLADLVVKAAL
+168 HLADLVVEAAL

-188 IDNINIQRVSGDSV
+188 IDNINIQRVSGDAV
-202 EDSFLAEGVI
+202 EDSFLAEGIV
-212 IDKAPVSKNMP
+212 IDKAPVSKAMP
-223 KDVKDAKIAIMKYP
+223 KDIEDAKIAIMKYP
-237 IELKGIN
+237 IELKEIN
-244 TDSKIDITSPD
+244 TDTKIDITSPE
-255 QFEIFLQQE
+255 QFESFLNNE
-264 EDMIKELVQKII
+264 EEMIKDLVDQVVA
-276 DSGANVLFCQKGID
+276 SGANVLFCQKGID

-297 KKAGIMAF
+297 KKAGIMTY
-305 KRVKKSDMERIE
+305 KRVKKSDIERI
-317 KATGAK
+317 A
-323 LVKKSDMERIEK
+323 K

-347 LSPEKLGSAG
+347 LTADKLGSAG

-370 LIEECENPK
+370 FIEECENPK

-417 IGGGACEIDLVK
+417 IGGGACEIDLIK
-429 QLRDYGES
+429 QLREYGET

-453 EIIPK
+453 EVIPR

-478 HEDSPFMGVNV
+478 HEDSNLIGINV
-489 FEGKA
+489 FDGKV

-517 EASEMI
+517 AASEMI

-544 GNDASGMPPMPPA
+544 GNDDSGMPPMP
-557 GGMGGMPPM
+557 GMGGGMPPM